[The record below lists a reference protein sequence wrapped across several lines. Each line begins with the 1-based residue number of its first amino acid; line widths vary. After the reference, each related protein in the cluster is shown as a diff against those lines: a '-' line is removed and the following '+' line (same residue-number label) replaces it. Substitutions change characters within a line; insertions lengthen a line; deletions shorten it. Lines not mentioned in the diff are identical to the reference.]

1 MPTQATADQWQA
13 VIDPSKKWLK
23 IVVES
28 GQVTS
33 VSCLLCAKH
42 HDKLQCVRNYS
53 EKVQQLK
60 KTTFLNTKRVNNI
73 REHFVMKVNQ

>member
-53 EKVQQLK
+53 DSFVKGIEGSNLK
-60 KTTFLNTKRVNNI
+60 RQ
-73 REHFVMKVNQ
+73 HS